1 MAAIRVSASD
11 IDSFRYF
18 MADED
23 GDLSALLA
31 QLRREEP
38 PTEAMLAGTALH
50 GALERC
56 AGGDLTE
63 IEADGFRF
71 VFAFDG
77 ELDLAAT
84 REVKATREYDVAG
97 HTVTLVGKVDAV
109 HGRRIED
116 HKFTSRYDPERFLNS
131 YQWRAY
137 LDLFDA
143 DLFRWNVFEGRETGD
158 RHYTIGKFEKLSM
171 WRYPGL
177 ADDVRQELARFV
189 DFAAQHMPEKFT

>member
-23 GDLSALLA
+23 GDLADLLSR
-31 QLRREEP
+31 LRREAP

-56 AGGDLTE
+56 EAGDLTE

-71 VFAFDG
+71 TLDFDG
-77 ELDLAAT
+77 ELDLAPT
-84 REVKATREYDVAG
+84 REVKATRLYDVGA

-131 YQWRAY
+131 YQWRIY
-137 LDLFDA
+137 LDLFGA
-143 DLFRWNVFEGRETGD
+143 DQFRWNVFEGREIGD
-158 RHYTIGKFEKLSM
+158 RHYTITNFQKLPM

-177 ADDVRQELARFV
+177 ADDVRQELTRFV
-189 DFAAQHMPEKFT
+189 DFAAQHLPEKFS